1 MSVIAEIAL
10 FPVGTADTS
19 MSQILADS
27 VKVIEKHG
35 LKYEITSTGANVE
48 GDLNA
53 ILDTV
58 REIDEV
64 PFLEGAN
71 RVVLMLR
78 LDDRRDK
85 SITMSYEEK
94 SLQDKL

>member
-19 MSQILADS
+19 MSRILAHS
-27 VKVIEKHG
+27 VKVIEKYG
-35 LKYEITSTGANVE
+35 LKYEVTSTGTNVE

-53 ILDTV
+53 ILSAV
-58 REIDEV
+58 KEMDEV
-64 PFLEGAN
+64 PFSEGAK

-85 SITMSYEEK
+85 PITMAYEEQ
-94 SLQDKL
+94 SLEEKM

>member
-1 MSVIAEIAL
+1 MSVMAEIAL

-35 LKYEITSTGANVE
+35 LKYEVTSTGTNVE
-48 GDLNA
+48 GELSA

-64 PFLEGAN
+64 PFLEGAK

-78 LDDRRDK
+78 LDDRREK
-85 SITMSYEEK
+85 PITMSYEAQSLNEK
-94 SLQDKL
+94 L